1 MLQYLLLLDTEKE
14 REFFTSIYKEYRK
27 DMFFVAYSILHNHH
41 DAEDIVHESFLTL
54 VAHLDKLI
62 GNEQYK
68 IWAYIKT
75 TVRHKSYNLRHR
87 KQLLEEVEMDEEWVQ
102 EEVMEKGPDLL
113 MEDAELKEIMGGL
126 LKQLKT
132 PYKEVLALQYYHE
145 LSVAEIAEEL
155 GKTQDNIR
163 HISMRAKKK
172 LQSILAEHGLWD
184 EGRAKK
190 SKAKKGK
197 GKKASC
203 SA

>member
-1 MLQYLLLLDTEKE
+1 MLQYLLLLDTDKE

-27 DMFFVAYSILHNHH
+27 DMFFISYSILHNHH
-41 DAEDIVHESFLTL
+41 DAEDIVHETFLTL
-54 VAHLDKLI
+54 IAHLDKI
-62 GNEQYK
+62 ITNEPHK
-68 IWAYIKT
+68 VWAYIKT

-87 KQLLEEVEMDEEWVQ
+87 KQIVEEVEMNEDWVQ
-102 EEVMEKGPDLL
+102 EEIMEKGPELL

-145 LSVAEIAEEL
+145 LSIAEIAQEL
-155 GKTQDNIR
+155 GKTPDNVR

-172 LQSILAEHGLWD
+172 LQSVLEENGLWD
-184 EGRAKK
+184 DGNPKKRK
-190 SKAKKGK
+190 SKKK
-197 GKKASC
+197 KKATY